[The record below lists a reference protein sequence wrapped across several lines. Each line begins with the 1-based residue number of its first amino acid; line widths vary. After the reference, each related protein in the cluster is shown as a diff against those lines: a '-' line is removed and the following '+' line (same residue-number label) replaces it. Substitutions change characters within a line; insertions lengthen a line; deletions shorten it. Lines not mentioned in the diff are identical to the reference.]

1 MKKIFELIKKLLG
14 GGSTLEKAAQ
24 LQELE
29 VEVKKEVEVV
39 KEVVAEAKEV
49 VEVVK
54 KKVGRKPSAKTDAKP
69 VKAKTTKK

>member
-14 GGSTLEKAAQ
+14 AGSAVEKAAQ

-39 KEVVAEAKEV
+39 KEVV
-49 VEVVK
+49 EVVK
-54 KKVGRKPSAKTDAKP
+54 KKAGRKPSAKKVD
-69 VKAKTTKK
+69 KK